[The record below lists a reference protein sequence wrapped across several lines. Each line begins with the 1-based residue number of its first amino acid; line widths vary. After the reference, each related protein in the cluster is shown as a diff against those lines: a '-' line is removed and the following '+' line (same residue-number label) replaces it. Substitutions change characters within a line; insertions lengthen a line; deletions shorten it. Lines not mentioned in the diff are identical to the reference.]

1 MDRQTLRAVLRRVC
15 AAGGVML
22 LAACTSTPM
31 ATDKLA
37 HIDLSQALSQ
47 ARSAQEAG
55 DLSQASTLLE
65 QAARA
70 HPAAKEPWVRQAQMH
85 LESRRYGQAIVAAQ
99 EALQR
104 DVTDTTAHSIM
115 AVAGLRSS
123 ALALSHLRERNA
135 VQGSTREEAQSLAQ
149 TIREAV
155 GEPLII
161 PPAAAMQP
169 DASSQRPA
177 SVTSRRR
184 ESPSVPAARPA
195 VRVPDEA
202 PARPAAAGSRNPF
215 SALQ

>member
-1 MDRQTLRAVLRRVC
+1 MDQKALKAALRHVC
-15 AAGGVML
+15 ATGAVML
-22 LAACTSTPM
+22 LAACSSTPM
-31 ATDKLA
+31 ATDKHA
-37 HIDLSQALSQ
+37 PVDLPQALSQ

-55 DLSQASTLLE
+55 DLSQAFSLLE

-85 LESRRYGQAIVAAQ
+85 LEARRYGQAIVAAQ

-104 DVTDTTAHSIM
+104 DLADTTAHSIM

-155 GEPLII
+155 GEPLLV
-161 PPAAAMQP
+161 PPAASIQP
-169 DASSQRPA
+169 DTPSQRTAPVAGRRKEAAAVPA
-177 SVTSRRR
+177 SR
-184 ESPSVPAARPA
+184 PS
-195 VRVPDEA
+195 VRVPDEV
-202 PARPAAAGSRNPF
+202 PPRPAAAGSRNPF